1 MHSLLILVLILDALI
16 AVSSVL
22 NLVNMVRVNLL
33 VEEKQ
38 AQALTVQLVR
48 VCKTSAG
55 KGGLLSSWFGVY
67 ACPGEIGTGEF
78 TSTNPYG
85 SPEAVPKATT
95 VVPMKASGVL
105 EHCDIGAHLG
115 RPSGAAVAYGR
126 RLFSAAGSVYPPVR
140 HFLWTFRRSADGL
153 PADPQ
158 ADRQHSAGK
167 I

>member
-1 MHSLLILVLILDALI
+1 MHPLLILVLVFDLLI

-22 NLVNMVRVNLL
+22 NLVNMMRVNLL

-78 TSTNPYG
+78 TSTNPYS

-105 EHCDIGAHLG
+105 EHCDIAAHL
-115 RPSGAAVAYGR
+115 RCRLVPLWITAAA
-126 RLFSAAGSVYPPVR
+126 FSALLAASVR
-140 HFLWTFRRSADGL
+140 L
-153 PADPQ
+153 
-158 ADRQHSAGK
+158 
-167 I
+167 

>member
-78 TSTNPYG
+78 TSTNPYS

-105 EHCDIGAHLG
+105 ETAISELTW
-115 RPSGAAVAYGR
+115 AVVWCRCGLRQEAFLCFWQ
-126 RLFSAAGSVYPPVR
+126 RLSACKAFSQDFSA
-140 HFLWTFRRSADGL
+140 
-153 PADPQ
+153 
-158 ADRQHSAGK
+158 
-167 I
+167 

>member
-1 MHSLLILVLILDALI
+1 MHPLLILVLVFDLLI

-22 NLVNMVRVNLL
+22 NLVNMMRVNLL

-78 TSTNPYG
+78 TSTNPYS

-105 EHCDIGAHLG
+105 EHCDIAAHL
-115 RPSGAAVAYGR
+115 RR
-126 RLFSAAGSVYPPVR
+126 RLVPLWITVAAFSALLAAFVR
-140 HFLWTFRRSADGL
+140 L
-153 PADPQ
+153 
-158 ADRQHSAGK
+158 
-167 I
+167 

>member
-48 VCKTSAG
+48 VYKTSAG

-78 TSTNPYG
+78 TSSNPYG
-85 SPEAVPKATT
+85 SEAAVPKATT

-105 EHCDIGAHLG
+105 EHCDIAAHL
-115 RPSGAAVAYGR
+115 RR
-126 RLFSAAGSVYPPVR
+126 RLVPLWITVAAFSALLAAFVR
-140 HFLWTFRRSADGL
+140 L
-153 PADPQ
+153 
-158 ADRQHSAGK
+158 
-167 I
+167 

>member
-16 AVSSVL
+16 AISSIL

-105 EHCDIGAHLG
+105 EHCDIGAHLEPCVWVPTNVFC
-115 RPSGAAVAYGR
+115 RKAARHTRHMVPSISRNVTVTATSSTTASR
-126 RLFSAAGSVYPPVR
+126 MP
-140 HFLWTFRRSADGL
+140 TKQ
-153 PADPQ
+153 Q
-158 ADRQHSAGK
+158 A
-167 I
+167 

>member
-1 MHSLLILVLILDALI
+1 MVYYFHLTKAPGAAAALALFAGGVPHALVIDPGPILDALI
-16 AVSSVL
+16 AISSIL
-22 NLVNMVRVNLL
+22 NLVNMVRVNLM

-78 TSTNPYG
+78 TSTNPYS

-115 RPSGAAVAYGR
+115 RRLVPLWLTAGGFSLLLAAFI
-126 RLFSAAGSVYPPVR
+126 RL
-140 HFLWTFRRSADGL
+140 
-153 PADPQ
+153 
-158 ADRQHSAGK
+158 
-167 I
+167 

>member
-1 MHSLLILVLILDALI
+1 MHPLLILVLVFDLLI

-22 NLVNMVRVNLL
+22 NLVNMMRVNLL

-78 TSTNPYG
+78 TSTNPYS

-95 VVPMKASGVL
+95 VVPLKSSGVL
-105 EHCDIGAHLG
+105 EQCDIAAHL
-115 RPSGAAVAYGR
+115 RR
-126 RLFSAAGSVYPPVR
+126 RLVPLWITAAAFSALLAAFVR
-140 HFLWTFRRSADGL
+140 L
-153 PADPQ
+153 
-158 ADRQHSAGK
+158 
-167 I
+167 

>member
-1 MHSLLILVLILDALI
+1 M
-16 AVSSVL
+16 L
-22 NLVNMVRVNLL
+22 NLVNMMRVNLL

-78 TSTNPYG
+78 TSTNPYS

-105 EHCDIGAHLG
+105 EHCDIAAHL
-115 RPSGAAVAYGR
+115 RR
-126 RLFSAAGSVYPPVR
+126 RLVPLWITAAAFSALLAAFVR
-140 HFLWTFRRSADGL
+140 L
-153 PADPQ
+153 
-158 ADRQHSAGK
+158 
-167 I
+167 

>member
-16 AVSSVL
+16 AVSSIL

-33 VEEKQ
+33 VEEKH

-78 TSTNPYG
+78 TSTNPYS

-115 RPSGAAVAYGR
+115 R
-126 RLFSAAGSVYPPVR
+126 RLVPLWLTAGGFFSAAGSVYPPVR

>member
-1 MHSLLILVLILDALI
+1 MVYYFHLTKAPGAAAALALFAGGVPHALVIDPGPDPGRSHRHFLDT
-16 AVSSVL
+16 
-22 NLVNMVRVNLL
+22 
-33 VEEKQ
+33 EPGKY
-38 AQALTVQLVR
+38 
-48 VCKTSAG
+48 G

-115 RPSGAAVAYGR
+115 RRLVPLWLTAGGFSLLLAAFI
-126 RLFSAAGSVYPPVR
+126 RL
-140 HFLWTFRRSADGL
+140 
-153 PADPQ
+153 
-158 ADRQHSAGK
+158 
-167 I
+167 

>member
-22 NLVNMVRVNLL
+22 NLVNMMRVNLM
-33 VEEKQ
+33 VEERR
-38 AQALTVQLVR
+38 AEALTVQLVR

-105 EHCDIGAHLG
+105 EQCDIAAHL
-115 RPSGAAVAYGR
+115 RR
-126 RLFSAAGSVYPPVR
+126 RLVPLWITVAAFSALLAAFVR
-140 HFLWTFRRSADGL
+140 L
-153 PADPQ
+153 
-158 ADRQHSAGK
+158 
-167 I
+167 

>member
-16 AVSSVL
+16 AISSIL

-78 TSTNPYG
+78 TSTNPYS
-85 SPEAVPKATT
+85 SPEAVPASTT
-95 VVPMKASGVL
+95 VVPLKSSGVL
-105 EHCDIGAHLG
+105 EQCDIAAHL
-115 RPSGAAVAYGR
+115 RR
-126 RLFSAAGSVYPPVR
+126 RLVPLWITVAAFSALLAAFVR
-140 HFLWTFRRSADGL
+140 L
-153 PADPQ
+153 
-158 ADRQHSAGK
+158 
-167 I
+167 

>member
-16 AVSSVL
+16 AISSIL

-67 ACPGEIGTGEF
+67 ACPAKDGTGEF
-78 TSTNPYG
+78 TSSNPYG
-85 SPEAVPKATT
+85 SEAAVPASTT
-95 VVPMKASGVL
+95 VVPLKSSGVL
-105 EHCDIGAHLG
+105 EQCDIAAHL
-115 RPSGAAVAYGR
+115 RR
-126 RLFSAAGSVYPPVR
+126 RLVPLWITAGGFSLLLAAFIR
-140 HFLWTFRRSADGL
+140 L
-153 PADPQ
+153 
-158 ADRQHSAGK
+158 
-167 I
+167 

>member
-1 MHSLLILVLILDALI
+1 MPSLLILVLILDALI
-16 AVSSVL
+16 AISSIL
-22 NLVNMVRVNLL
+22 NMVNMDRVTLL
-33 VEEKQ
+33 VEEN
-38 AQALTVQLVR
+38 QALTVQLVR

-115 RPSGAAVAYGR
+115 RRLVPLLLTAGGFSLLLAAFIC
-126 RLFSAAGSVYPPVR
+126 L
-140 HFLWTFRRSADGL
+140 
-153 PADPQ
+153 
-158 ADRQHSAGK
+158 
-167 I
+167 

>member
-1 MHSLLILVLILDALI
+1 MHPLLILVLVFDLLI
-16 AVSSVL
+16 AVSSVP
-22 NLVNMVRVNLL
+22 NLVNMMRVNLL

-78 TSTNPYG
+78 TSTNPYS

-105 EHCDIGAHLG
+105 EHCDIAAHL
-115 RPSGAAVAYGR
+115 RR
-126 RLFSAAGSVYPPVR
+126 RLVPLWITAAAFSALLAAFVR
-140 HFLWTFRRSADGL
+140 L
-153 PADPQ
+153 
-158 ADRQHSAGK
+158 
-167 I
+167 

>member
-1 MHSLLILVLILDALI
+1 MVYYFHLTKAPGAAAALALFAGGVPHALVIDPGPDPGRSHRHFLSAEPCEHDARQP
-16 AVSSVL
+16 AGG
-22 NLVNMVRVNLL
+22 
-33 VEEKQ
+33 KQ

-115 RPSGAAVAYGR
+115 RRLVPLWLTAGGFSLLLAAFI
-126 RLFSAAGSVYPPVR
+126 RL
-140 HFLWTFRRSADGL
+140 
-153 PADPQ
+153 
-158 ADRQHSAGK
+158 
-167 I
+167 

>member
-22 NLVNMVRVNLL
+22 NLVNMMRVNLM
-33 VEEKQ
+33 VEERR
-38 AQALTVQLVR
+38 AEALTVQLVR

-85 SPEAVPKATT
+85 SPEAVPKE
-95 VVPMKASGVL
+95 GL
-105 EHCDIGAHLG
+105 RGAGTLRYRSSPG
-115 RPSGAAVAYGR
+115 PSSGAAVAYGR

>member
-22 NLVNMVRVNLL
+22 NLVNMMRVNLM
-33 VEEKQ
+33 VEERR
-38 AQALTVQLVR
+38 AEALTVQLVR

-67 ACPGEIGTGEF
+67 ACPAKDGTGEF
-78 TSTNPYG
+78 TSTNPYS

-105 EHCDIGAHLG
+105 EHCDIAAHL
-115 RPSGAAVAYGR
+115 RR
-126 RLFSAAGSVYPPVR
+126 RLVPLWITAAAFSALLAAFVR
-140 HFLWTFRRSADGL
+140 L
-153 PADPQ
+153 
-158 ADRQHSAGK
+158 
-167 I
+167 

>member
-16 AVSSVL
+16 AISSML

-78 TSTNPYG
+78 TSSNPYG
-85 SPEAVPKATT
+85 SEAAVPASTT
-95 VVPMKASGVL
+95 VVPLKASGVL
-105 EHCDIGAHLG
+105 EQCDIAAHL
-115 RPSGAAVAYGR
+115 RR
-126 RLFSAAGSVYPPVR
+126 RLVPLWITVAAFSALLAAFVR
-140 HFLWTFRRSADGL
+140 L
-153 PADPQ
+153 
-158 ADRQHSAGK
+158 
-167 I
+167 

>member
-1 MHSLLILVLILDALI
+1 MHPLLILVLVFDLLI

-22 NLVNMVRVNLL
+22 NLVNMMRVNLL

-78 TSTNPYG
+78 TSTNPYS

-105 EHCDIGAHLG
+105 EHCDIAAHL
-115 RPSGAAVAYGR
+115 RR
-126 RLFSAAGSVYPPVR
+126 RLVPLWITAAAFSALLASFVR
-140 HFLWTFRRSADGL
+140 L
-153 PADPQ
+153 
-158 ADRQHSAGK
+158 
-167 I
+167 

>member
-16 AVSSVL
+16 AISSML

-78 TSTNPYG
+78 TSSNPYG
-85 SPEAVPKATT
+85 SEAAVPASTT
-95 VVPMKASGVL
+95 VVPLKSSGVL
-105 EHCDIGAHLG
+105 EQCDIAAHL
-115 RPSGAAVAYGR
+115 RR
-126 RLFSAAGSVYPPVR
+126 RLVPLWITAAAFSALLAAFVR
-140 HFLWTFRRSADGL
+140 L
-153 PADPQ
+153 
-158 ADRQHSAGK
+158 
-167 I
+167 

>member
-1 MHSLLILVLILDALI
+1 MHPLLILVLVFDLLI

-22 NLVNMVRVNLL
+22 NLVNMMRVNLL

-85 SPEAVPKATT
+85 SEAAVPASTT
-95 VVPMKASGVL
+95 VVPLKASGVL
-105 EHCDIGAHLG
+105 EQCDIAAHL
-115 RPSGAAVAYGR
+115 RR
-126 RLFSAAGSVYPPVR
+126 RLVPLWITAAAFSALLAAFVR
-140 HFLWTFRRSADGL
+140 L
-153 PADPQ
+153 
-158 ADRQHSAGK
+158 
-167 I
+167 

>member
-16 AVSSVL
+16 AISSIL

-78 TSTNPYG
+78 TSSNPYG
-85 SPEAVPKATT
+85 SEAAVPASTT
-95 VVPMKASGVL
+95 VVPLKSSGVL
-105 EHCDIGAHLG
+105 EQCDIAAHL
-115 RPSGAAVAYGR
+115 RR
-126 RLFSAAGSVYPPVR
+126 RLVPLWITAAAFSALLAAFVR
-140 HFLWTFRRSADGL
+140 L
-153 PADPQ
+153 
-158 ADRQHSAGK
+158 
-167 I
+167 

>member
-1 MHSLLILVLILDALI
+1 MVYYFHLTKAPGAAAALALFAGGVPHALVIDPGPDPGRSHRRVLDA
-16 AVSSVL
+16 
-22 NLVNMVRVNLL
+22 
-33 VEEKQ
+33 EPGKYG
-38 AQALTVQLVR
+38 QALTVQLVR

-78 TSTNPYG
+78 TSTNPYS

-115 RPSGAAVAYGR
+115 RRLVPLWLTAGGFSLLLAAFI
-126 RLFSAAGSVYPPVR
+126 RL
-140 HFLWTFRRSADGL
+140 
-153 PADPQ
+153 
-158 ADRQHSAGK
+158 
-167 I
+167 

>member
-16 AVSSVL
+16 AISSIL

-85 SPEAVPKATT
+85 KATT

-115 RPSGAAVAYGR
+115 RRLVPLWLTAGGFSLLLAAFI
-126 RLFSAAGSVYPPVR
+126 RL
-140 HFLWTFRRSADGL
+140 
-153 PADPQ
+153 
-158 ADRQHSAGK
+158 
-167 I
+167 

>member
-1 MHSLLILVLILDALI
+1 MHPLLILVLVFDLLI
-16 AVSSVL
+16 DVSSVL
-22 NLVNMVRVNLL
+22 NLVNMMRVNLL

-78 TSTNPYG
+78 TSTNPYS

-105 EHCDIGAHLG
+105 EHCDIAAHL
-115 RPSGAAVAYGR
+115 RR
-126 RLFSAAGSVYPPVR
+126 RLVPLWITAAAFSALLAAFVR
-140 HFLWTFRRSADGL
+140 L
-153 PADPQ
+153 
-158 ADRQHSAGK
+158 
-167 I
+167 

>member
-16 AVSSVL
+16 AISSIL

-67 ACPGEIGTGEF
+67 ACPREIGTGEF

-95 VVPMKASGVL
+95 VVPMKAPGCWSTAISEL
-105 EHCDIGAHLG
+105 TW
-115 RPSGAAVAYGR
+115 AVVWCRCGLRQEAFLCCWQ
-126 RLFSAAGSVYPPVR
+126 RLSACKAFSLDFSA
-140 HFLWTFRRSADGL
+140 
-153 PADPQ
+153 
-158 ADRQHSAGK
+158 
-167 I
+167 

>member
-16 AVSSVL
+16 AISSIL

-48 VCKTSAG
+48 VCKTNAG

-78 TSTNPYG
+78 TSTNPYS

-115 RPSGAAVAYGR
+115 AVVWCRCGLRQEAFLCCWQ
-126 RLFSAAGSVYPPVR
+126 RLSACKAFSLDFSA
-140 HFLWTFRRSADGL
+140 
-153 PADPQ
+153 
-158 ADRQHSAGK
+158 
-167 I
+167 

>member
-1 MHSLLILVLILDALI
+1 MVYYFHLTKAPGAAAALALFAGGVPHALVIDPGPDPGR
-16 AVSSVL
+16 SHRRVL
-22 NLVNMVRVNLL
+22 NLVNMMRVNLL

-78 TSTNPYG
+78 TSTNPYS

-115 RPSGAAVAYGR
+115 RRLVPLWLTAGGFSLLLAAFI
-126 RLFSAAGSVYPPVR
+126 RL
-140 HFLWTFRRSADGL
+140 
-153 PADPQ
+153 
-158 ADRQHSAGK
+158 
-167 I
+167 